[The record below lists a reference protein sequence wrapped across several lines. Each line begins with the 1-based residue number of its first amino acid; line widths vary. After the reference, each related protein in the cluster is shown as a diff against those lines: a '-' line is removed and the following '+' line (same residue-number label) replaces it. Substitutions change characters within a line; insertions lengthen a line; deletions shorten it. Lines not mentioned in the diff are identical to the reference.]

1 MTKTL
6 LHIDASVAGDDS
18 VTRKATAH
26 IVADEQADTIIYRD
40 LAADALPHVTG
51 DWADARLVPATE
63 RTDAQHAVLAQSDSL
78 VDELQRA
85 DTIVIGLPI
94 YNFGM
99 PANMKA
105 WIDLIARPQLTF
117 AYTENGPEGLLKGKK
132 AIIAVASG
140 GTPIDSPAD
149 FASTH
154 LKFVLGFLGI
164 TDVTVM
170 NARDAESIT
179 A

>member
-6 LHIDASVAGDDS
+6 LHIDASVAGDAS
-18 VTRKATAH
+18 VSRKATARL
-26 IVADEQADTIIYRD
+26 VADEQADRIIYRD
-40 LAADALPHVTG
+40 LAADALPHITG

-63 RTDAQHAVLAQSDSL
+63 RTTAQHDVLAQSDSL
-78 VDELQRA
+78 VDELQNA

-105 WIDLIARPQLTF
+105 WVDLIARPKLTF
-117 AYTENGPEGLLKGKK
+117 TYTEKGPEGLLKGKK
-132 AIIAVASG
+132 AIIAVAAG
-140 GTPIDSPAD
+140 GTQIDSPAD

-164 TDVTVM
+164 TDVTVL
-170 NARDAESIT
+170 NARDVESI
-179 A
+179 AA